1 MGGSTSEASSLPSS
15 VALPMCADFQSQ
27 MINRDLFKIVCVSS
41 IIKWNSAPGFGQKGI
56 VIRTLLPMQH
66 KLVENAEKQV
76 NMRKS
81 SYLSNAD

>member
-1 MGGSTSEASSLPSS
+1 MGGSTSEASSLLSS
-15 VALPMCADFQSQ
+15 VALPMCADLQSQ

-41 IIKWNSAPGFGQKGI
+41 IIKWNSSPGFGHEGI

-81 SYLSNAD
+81 